1 MAEGWFRH
9 RLGGKFEVYSAGTK
23 PGSVRAEAIQAMSE
37 VGIDLSSHRSKI
49 VDELAGLEFDWVF
62 TVCDNA
68 REVCPVL
75 PGAGRRV
82 HWSLEDPH
90 TLEDFRRVRDEIER
104 RLTEFSW
111 E

>member
-9 RLGGKFEVYSAGTK
+9 RLGDKFEVYSAGTR
-23 PGSVRAEAIQAMSE
+23 PSSVRPEAIQAMAE
-37 VGIDLSSHRSKI
+37 VGIDLSSHRSKS
-49 VDELAGLEFDWVF
+49 VEELASLEFSWIF

-68 REVCPVL
+68 RETCPVL

-90 TLEDFRRVRDEIER
+90 TLDDFRRVRDEIER
-104 RLTEFSW
+104 RLAEFSW

>member
-1 MAEGWFRH
+1 MAEGWFRR
-9 RLGGKFEVYSAGTK
+9 RLGERFDVYSAGTK
-23 PGSVRAEAIQAMSE
+23 PSFVRPEAIQAMAE
-37 VGIDLSSHRSKI
+37 VGIDLSGHRSKG
-49 VDELAGLEFDWVF
+49 VDELAGLEFEWVF

-68 REVCPVL
+68 REACPVL
-75 PGAGRRV
+75 PGAGQRV

-104 RLTEFSW
+104 RLGELRW

>member
-9 RLGGKFEVYSAGTK
+9 RLGGKFEVHSAGTK
-23 PGSVRAEAIQAMSE
+23 PGSVRPEAIQAMAE
-37 VGIDLSSHRSKI
+37 VGIDLAGHRSKS
-49 VDELAGLEFDWVF
+49 VDELAGLEFEWVF

-68 REVCPVL
+68 REACPVL

-82 HWSLEDPH
+82 HWSLEDPR
-90 TLEDFRRVRDEIER
+90 TQDDFRRVRDEIER
-104 RLTEFSW
+104 RLAEFSW